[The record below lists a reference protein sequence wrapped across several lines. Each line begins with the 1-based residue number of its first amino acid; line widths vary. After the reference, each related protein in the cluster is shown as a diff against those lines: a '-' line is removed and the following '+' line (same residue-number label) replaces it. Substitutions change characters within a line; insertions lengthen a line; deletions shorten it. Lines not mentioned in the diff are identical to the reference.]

1 GEPARIFIISRA
13 PVAGSVPRAA
23 PTPPVKRFLANATG
37 LVIAERIV
45 SWSDSWLD
53 RLAEGVRAVQMATTT
68 TAMTTKI
75 PITGS
80 ARFMAVPDQRPR
92 ASKVWNATQ
101 AQSRGS
107 VQPVLS
113 RVS

>member
-1 GEPARIFIISRA
+1 MIFIISRA

-53 RLAEGVRAVQMATTT
+53 RLAEGVRAVQRATTT
-68 TAMTTKI
+68 IAMTTKI
-75 PITGS
+75 PITRS
-80 ARFMAVPDQRPR
+80 ARFMANELTDDEERAKDARNEQFGWPR
-92 ASKVWNATQ
+92 SSSFGPAS
-101 AQSRGS
+101 
-107 VQPVLS
+107 
-113 RVS
+113 